1 MATVALNRL
10 IAGSLFLGLSA
21 LVGSNACY
29 VVPAGHR
36 AILWDRGR
44 GLLLDSKHVYGE
56 GLRFLIPFWQRPVL
70 YNVRITPKTIE
81 TETGTKDLQRVK
93 LALRVL
99 YRPKENELPLL
110 HTSLGQDY
118 AIRILPSIGNEV
130 LKSVVARYDA
140 VELITQRN
148 MVSKEIRKHLTTR
161 AQDFHIVLDDVAITD
176 LSFGKEFSSAIEK
189 KQVAQQQTEK
199 AKYVVEKAE
208 QERLAQVIRAEGE
221 AEAARMITEATNEV
235 GNSFVELRRIEAA
248 KEIAATLAAS
258 GKITYIPLSNTGSQ
272 PGTNFL
278 INLPQNK

>member
-1 MATVALNRL
+1 MTTVALNRL
-10 IAGSLFLGLSA
+10 ISGSLALGLSV
-21 LVGSNACY
+21 LLGSNACY

-44 GLLLDSKHVYGE
+44 GILRDSVNGE
-56 GLRFLIPFWQRPVL
+56 GLQFLIPFWQRPVL
-70 YNVRITPKTIE
+70 YNVRVTPKKME

-99 YRPKENELPLL
+99 YRPKLDELPLL

-118 AIRILPSIGNEV
+118 AQRILPSIGNEV

-148 MVSKEIRKHLTTR
+148 LVSREIRKHLTTR
-161 AQDFHIVLDDVAITD
+161 AQDFHIVLDDVSITD
-176 LSFGKEFSSAIEK
+176 LSFGKEFSSAIER
-189 KQVAQQQTEK
+189 KQVAQQDTEK

-208 QERLAQVIRAEGE
+208 QERLAVVIRAEGE
-221 AEAARMITEATNEV
+221 AEAARLITEATNEV

-248 KEIAATLAAS
+248 KEIAATLAS
-258 GKITYIPLSNTGSQ
+258 SNRITYIPASNTGNS
-272 PGTNFL
+272 TSNSSFL
-278 INLPQNK
+278 INLPSQK